1 MIKQQHK
8 KPAIRAFTGIAGSPL
23 SKLADVTPVS
33 TTKPKVEASKPISDK
48 IVLLHFCFDQ
58 RDGETKPA
66 SCRCKERVKYQ
77 VAENYVDN
85 HRADWLRFKHWKAKD
100 FSISHEA
107 IVVRRM
113 HQVDGEMIYAVV
125 PISPTTDQ
133 VIEDSRAA
141 LRRQARRMLIA
152 VFMSGA
158 SGKRQLHTAPDDE
171 IDDMIE
177 NPAEF
182 AENNLRGKNYK
193 ETVALVKKFWNY
205 LLAGRKLSVNQGR
218 YMLDADP
225 GMGELVTG
233 GYDLGKISQ
242 VADKQETAN
251 QRRVRAANMR
261 AQGWQV
267 EEYGKIITVWDE
279 SSYSAGQ
286 SPATSRGEGLEEDP
300 AGGAQPDF
308 GEIEKKEWEKAI

>member
-1 MIKQQHK
+1 M
-8 KPAIRAFTGIAGSPL
+8 
-23 SKLADVTPVS
+23 S

-113 HQVDGEMIYAVV
+113 HQVDGEMIFALSRSA
-125 PISPTTDQ
+125 PPDQ

-218 YMLDADP
+218 YMF
-225 GMGELVTG
+225 
-233 GYDLGKISQ
+233 
-242 VADKQETAN
+242 
-251 QRRVRAANMR
+251 RR
-261 AQGWQV
+261 GP
-267 EEYGKIITVWDE
+267 WD
-279 SSYSAGQ
+279 G
-286 SPATSRGEGLEEDP
+286 RIGHGR
-300 AGGAQPDF
+300 
-308 GEIEKKEWEKAI
+308 I